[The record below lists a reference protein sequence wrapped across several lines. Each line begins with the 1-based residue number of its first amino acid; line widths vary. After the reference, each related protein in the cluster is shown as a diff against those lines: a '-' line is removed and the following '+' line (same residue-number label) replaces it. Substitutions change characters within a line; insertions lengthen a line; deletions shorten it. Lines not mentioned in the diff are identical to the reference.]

1 MNRQKELD
9 LDPKEI
15 QQIEFTRIQLKN
27 MDNINVDRKKDIFTL
42 TILEE
47 IKKTRLKFFQ
57 GTVTVL

>member
-27 MDNINVDRKKDIFTL
+27 MDNINVDGKKDIFTL
-42 TILEE
+42 TILEK
-47 IKKTRLKFFQ
+47 IKKRD
-57 GTVTVL
+57 

>member
-27 MDNINVDRKKDIFTL
+27 MDNINVDGKKDIFTL